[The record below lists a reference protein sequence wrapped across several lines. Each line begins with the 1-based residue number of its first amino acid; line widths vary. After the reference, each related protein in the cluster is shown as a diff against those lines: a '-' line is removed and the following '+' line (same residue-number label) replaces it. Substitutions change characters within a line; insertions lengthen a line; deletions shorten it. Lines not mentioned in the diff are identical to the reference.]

1 MTFAGNV
8 RVLDLE
14 DTSALAQAY
23 AVECEATR
31 QARPGWVP
39 LGEGARIAAWRG
51 DSGWV
56 HEPVGAYEGD
66 HLVGVASSATAH
78 DSPETSWVFVS
89 VLPRH
94 QRRGVGTRLV
104 REVEDRRAGRVR
116 RFVADAYRPTAEDL
130 AALATG
136 FAGPLGY
143 AVATTETVVEL
154 DLVGADLSP
163 LRPPDGYVVSTH
175 VDGVPDHLRPQV
187 GVLKGLVDA
196 EAPHGD
202 LAWQPA
208 PVSPQAYQD
217 EISLWRTQRRMAV
230 ESVAVTARGEV
241 VAWTCVVVAPD
252 PARPA
257 QIQGTIVLAPH
268 RGLRLGATV
277 KIASLL
283 AVRDLGIATH
293 VRTSSDDRNVWMR
306 AVNEDL
312 GFVPVESE
320 LLLQKHVQ
328 RETGVLRDPGNELN
342 RWRLGSPAV
351 QQEER

>member
-1 MTFAGNV
+1 MTFAGDV
-8 RVLDLE
+8 RVLDLK
-14 DTSALAQAY
+14 DTSALVQAY

-31 QARPGWVP
+31 PARPGWVP

-51 DSGWV
+51 DSGWA

-66 HLVGVASSATAH
+66 RLVGLASSATAH
-78 DSPETSWVFVS
+78 DAPDTSWVFVS
-89 VLPRH
+89 VPPRH

-104 REVEDRRAGRVR
+104 REVEGRRAGRVH
-116 RFVADAYRPTAEDL
+116 RFVGNAYRPTTADL
-130 AALATG
+130 EALATG

-143 AVATTETVVEL
+143 AVATTETVVQL

-163 LRPPDGYVVSTH
+163 SRPPDGCVVSTYL
-175 VDGVPDHLRPQV
+175 DGVPDRLRPQV

-202 LAWQPA
+202 LDWQPA
-208 PVSPQAYQD
+208 PVSPRAYQD
-217 EISLWRTQRRMAV
+217 EISLWRTQGRTAV

-241 VAWTCVVVAPD
+241 VAWTCVVVAAD

-257 QIQGTIVLAPH
+257 QIEGTMVLAAH
-268 RGLRLGATV
+268 RGRRLGATV

-283 AVRDLGIATH
+283 AVRDHGGATH
-293 VRTSSDDRNVWMR
+293 VRTSSDDQNVWMR
-306 AVNEDL
+306 AINDEL

-320 LLLQKHVQ
+320 VLLQKQ
-328 RETGVLRDPGNELN
+328 CR
-342 RWRLGSPAV
+342 
-351 QQEER
+351 